1 MSSFYAY
8 DFIYDGI
15 PSQKFALK
23 IITFEDGGL
32 FNGIGSS
39 EVNIIEQRV
48 LRKSKPYYLGR
59 TQETKLEFPLTFGT
73 YQPISGMERDLISA
87 WLFGRSEYKKL
98 YILQDDLNG
107 AYFNCFMN
115 NPEPLYIGGVNYAF
129 ECNVICDSPWAYS
142 SPRSVSGSAIGWN
155 PDGYDK
161 YFTIYNGSSE
171 DEYLY
176 PTIDITVG
184 QVNSPNVGEFNLT
197 NFNDLSGPEV
207 FTVEQSS
214 GKWITFRLP
223 RIFSFNNLQEN
234 DCIHIDND
242 LQIISGSRIGAGP
255 ISGLLSKFNKNW
267 FRLLPGINEIGII
280 FEDEN
285 DSSVYYNIL
294 WTERMKI
301 GG

>member
-129 ECNVICDSPWAYS
+129 QCNVVCDSPWAYG
-142 SPRSVSGSAIGWN
+142 SPHSASGSAIGWN
-155 PDGYDK
+155 PAGYDT

-176 PTIDITVG
+176 PTIDFTIGET
-184 QVNSPNVGEFNLT
+184 NSSLGGMLYLT
-197 NFNDLSGPEV
+197 NFSDVSGTVNIPRV
-207 FTVEQSS
+207 FLFQ
-214 GKWITFRLP
+214 
-223 RIFSFNNLQEN
+223 NLEKDN
-234 DCIHIDND
+234 SIHVDND
-242 LQIISGSRIGAGP
+242 LQIISGSTVVGDSGGSP
-255 ISGLLSKFNKNW
+255 ILTGLLSKFNKNW
-267 FRLLPGINEIGII
+267 LRLLPGVNEFGII
-280 FEDEN
+280 FREYD
-285 DSSVYYNIL
+285 DTLYYNIS